1 MNLKT
6 TISSTTDIY
15 DINHLWLPKGNYYF
29 TIRKMKDC
37 VVEGDLID
45 RGLRVVYTFNY
56 INLIRM
62 MSNAQARLAR
72 RANIVS
78 PNMPD
83 ILSPVSSPH
92 RSTPNLLAC
101 GGSGRGLH
109 SARNTT
115 SLPNISQNRII
126 SNNTS
131 DNTNESSTTNT
142 REDNREKCAICLDVL
157 TSGTLRNIT
166 TLRCNHNFHK
176 SCIDRWKVR
185 KNTCPVCRK
194 RIRTNHRTN
203 PRTNR
208 SNYSSYSPYGSS
220 SSSRHHRSTHSRYVI
235 RNTNQRSNISSG
247 LPSIEERYA
256 SRRDRYYRNVS

>member
-29 TIRKMKDC
+29 TIRKMKDG
-37 VVEGDLID
+37 VVEGHLID
-45 RGLRVVYTFNY
+45 RGLKVVYTFNY

-72 RANIVS
+72 RANITS

-101 GGSGRGLH
+101 DGNIGLY
-109 SARNTT
+109 STRNARNTT

-131 DNTNESSTTNT
+131 TNTNETSTSTQ
-142 REDNREKCAICLDVL
+142 EDNREKCAICLDVL

-194 RIRTNHRTN
+194 RIRTNA
-203 PRTNR
+203 RTNR
-208 SNYSSYSPYGSS
+208 SNYSSYSPYRSS

-235 RNTNQRSNISSG
+235 RNTNQRSNISTG

-256 SRRDRYYRNVS
+256 SRRDRYYRNIS

>member
-15 DINHLWLPKGNYYF
+15 DINHLWLPKGNYYY
-29 TIRKMKDC
+29 TIRKMKDGI
-37 VVEGDLID
+37 VEGDLID
-45 RGLRVVYTFNY
+45 RGLKVVYRFNY

-72 RANIVS
+72 RANIKS

-83 ILSPVSSPH
+83 ILSPISSPH

-101 GGSGRGLH
+101 DGNRGLY
-109 SARNTT
+109 STRNTRNTT

-131 DNTNESSTTNT
+131 TNTNERSIST

-176 SCIDRWKVR
+176 NCIDRWKIR

-194 RIRTNHRTN
+194 RIRTNS
-203 PRTNR
+203 RTNR
-208 SNYSSYSPYGSS
+208 SNHSSYSPYRSSS

-235 RNTNQRSNISSG
+235 RNTNQRSNILTG

-256 SRRDRYYRNVS
+256 SRRDRYYRNIS